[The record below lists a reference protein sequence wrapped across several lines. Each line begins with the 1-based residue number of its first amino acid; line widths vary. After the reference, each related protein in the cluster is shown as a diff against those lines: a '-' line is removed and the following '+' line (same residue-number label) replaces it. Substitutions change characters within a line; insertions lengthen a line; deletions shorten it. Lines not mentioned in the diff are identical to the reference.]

1 MVNFE
6 MFDDVMYPEVIR
18 ERGKFTGPIDRF
30 NESDKKTMIFKLE
43 SINEAKTCAQSL
55 KRYVDKRGYV
65 MVVYR
70 NGVKVWV
77 IKA

>member
-6 MFDDVMYPEVIR
+6 MFDDAMYPEIIK
-18 ERGKFTGPIDRF
+18 ERGKYTGPIDRF
-30 NESDKKTMIFKLE
+30 NESDKKTLIFNCE
-43 SINEAKTCAQSL
+43 NIAEAKACVQSL